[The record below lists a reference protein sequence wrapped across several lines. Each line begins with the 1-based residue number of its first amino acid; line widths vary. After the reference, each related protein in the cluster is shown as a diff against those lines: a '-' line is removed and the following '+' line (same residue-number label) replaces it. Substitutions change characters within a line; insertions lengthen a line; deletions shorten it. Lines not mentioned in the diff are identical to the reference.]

1 MNLALLTGFGPKIMV
16 RAPFERFFL
25 QSAALWWRHGTR
37 MSDDDPDARRLA
49 ELEERLKK
57 ARGQRIEQPQ
67 HREHYSQLGIAFRL
81 LSELLAA
88 VLVGGGVGWALDQ
101 AFGTSPLLL
110 ILLFLTGMAAGVI
123 TVVRTA
129 RQMENNRPSGKP

>member
-1 MNLALLTGFGPKIMV
+1 
-16 RAPFERFFL
+16 
-25 QSAALWWRHGTR
+25 
-37 MSDDDPDARRLA
+37 MSEDDPDARRLSD
-49 ELEERLKK
+49 LEERLKK
-57 ARGQRIEQPQ
+57 ARGQRTEQP
-67 HREHYSQLGIAFRL
+67 RPSEHYSQLGIAFRL
-81 LSELLAA
+81 LSELIAA

-101 AFGTSPLLL
+101 VLGTSPLLL